1 MPCPFSAMPHSTFT
15 PFTPGTLWPSIV
27 RRSKHAVES
36 GALHSIDTVATPVEA
51 RGVRFVIRQ
60 VSSLARKA
68 SERRR
73 QGEQDQ
79 GGNREAPSAD
89 PFLPYDPDLF
99 VADVSATH
107 VALLNKFN
115 IVEHHLV
122 IPTRAFEEQ
131 AHLLGLADFEAWC
144 ACLAEFDGLGF
155 YNGGEEAGA
164 SQRHKHM
171 QIVPLPLGLDG
182 TGAPIETLFPDAQ
195 RGDEVTT
202 LPQMPFEH
210 AFTRLA
216 PSAPEHAARVAF
228 ERYEALLDALDLGV
242 ERRDASACPPQRAPY
257 SLLFTPRWMLL
268 VPRTTEC
275 VEGISINA
283 LGFAGSLVVRDAA
296 QMDTIR
302 RLGPFEVLRRVAREP
317 RSGVSSG

>member
-1 MPCPFSAMPHSTFT
+1 MPLSTFT

-27 RRSKHAVES
+27 RRTKHAIES
-36 GALHSIDTVATPVEA
+36 GALHSIDTVATTVEA
-51 RGVRFVIRQ
+51 CGVRFVIRQ
-60 VSSLARKA
+60 VSSLAHKA
-68 SERRR
+68 GER
-73 QGEQDQ
+73 D
-79 GGNREAPSAD
+79 APSAD

-131 AHLLGLADFEAWC
+131 ENLLGLADFEAWC

-155 YNGGEEAGA
+155 YNGGDAAGA

-171 QIVPLPLGLDG
+171 QILPLPLGLDG
-182 TGAPIETLFPDAQ
+182 TGVPIETLFADAQ
-195 RGDEVTT
+195 QGEQAST
-202 LPQMPFEH
+202 LPHLPFEH
-210 AFTRLA
+210 AFTWLT
-216 PSAPEHAARVAF
+216 PSAPEHAAWVAF
-228 ERYEALLDALDLGV
+228 ERYEALLDALELGV
-242 ERRDASACPPQRAPY
+242 ERHDASACPPQRAPY

-296 QMDTIR
+296 QLDTIR
-302 RLGPFEVLRRVAREP
+302 QLGPLEVLRRVARAP
-317 RSGVSSG
+317 RSGVSSA

>member
-1 MPCPFSAMPHSTFT
+1 MPLSSFT
-15 PFTPGTLWPSIV
+15 PFAPGTLWASIV
-27 RRSKHAVES
+27 RRSQHAIES
-36 GALHSIDTVATPVEA
+36 GALHSIDTVATTVEA
-51 RGVRFVIRQ
+51 SGVRFVIRQ
-60 VSSLARKA
+60 VSSVARKA

-73 QGEQDQ
+73 QDGEDK
-79 GGNREAPSAD
+79 ASSAD

-115 IVEHHLV
+115 IVDHHLV
-122 IPTRAFEEQ
+122 ISTRAFEDQ
-131 AHLLGLADFEAWC
+131 DNLLGLTDFEAWC

-155 YNGGEEAGA
+155 YNAGNEAGA

-182 TGAPIETLFPDAQ
+182 TGVPIETLFADAKPGEQ
-195 RGDEVTT
+195 AST
-202 LPQMPFEH
+202 LPQLPFEH
-210 AFTRLA
+210 AFTWLT
-216 PSAPEHAARVAF
+216 PSAPEHAALAAF
-228 ERYEALLDALDLGV
+228 ERYEALLDVLGLGV
-242 ERRDASACPPQRAPY
+242 QRDDACTCPPQRAPY
-257 SLLFTPRWMLL
+257 SLLLTPRWMLL

-283 LGFAGSLVVRDAA
+283 LGFAGSLVVRDAG

-302 RLGPFEVLRRVAREP
+302 RLGPLEVLRRVARGP
-317 RSGVSSG
+317 RSSVSSR